1 MKAFLKHAVA
11 LTLLAGVVG
20 CSSTDEN
27 EAALPAE
34 LVDFTPVMEAD
45 VVWDRWAGDG
55 TEGKWLQ
62 LKPAVSGDSVFV
74 CDSDG
79 DCYSYD
85 RHTGDKQWHTDVDLR
100 VSGGVGA
107 GNGYVALGTL
117 DGELVVLNAEDGSEA
132 FRKKLT
138 SEILSSPGIKDNL
151 LVAQAQN
158 GHVYGFS
165 LETQEQI
172 WHYDAS
178 LPLLSLRGTA
188 DPVITDKVTY
198 ASFANGKVVALSNDS
213 GSTLW
218 EKRISIPS
226 GKSDL
231 EKLSDV
237 DGTPFVT
244 FDTMYA
250 VGFNGFIR
258 AVDLF
263 SGRTRWQ
270 KEFSSYV
277 GPGFGFGQVYLSLD
291 NGHLVALDDR
301 SSSVNWKLEDLS
313 NRRLT
318 KPVTM
323 GNYVIVGD
331 FEGYLHFVSQLSGTF
346 ADRIRIDSYG
356 LISDPVVVGDMLY
369 IYSSDGTLAAVKI
382 QEDS

>member
-1 MKAFLKHAVA
+1 MMSFFKRSIA
-11 LTLLAGVVG
+11 LALLASVVG
-20 CSSTDEN
+20 CSSTEEN
-27 EAALPAE
+27 EAAQPAE
-34 LVDFTPVMEAD
+34 LVDFTSVAEAD
-45 VVWDRWAGDG
+45 VIWDRWAGDG
-55 TEGKWLQ
+55 TDGKWLQ
-62 LKPAVSGDSVFV
+62 LKPAVDGDSIFV

-79 DCYSYD
+79 DCYSYQ
-85 RHTGDKQWHTDVDLR
+85 RHTGESQWHTDVDLR

-107 GNGYVALGTL
+107 GEGVVAFGTL
-117 DGELVVLNAEDGSEA
+117 DGQLVVLNGADGTEL
-132 FRKKLT
+132 FRKQLT
-138 SEILSSPGIKDNL
+138 SEILSSPSINGDLI
-151 LVAQAQN
+151 VAQSQN
-158 GHVYGFS
+158 GHVFAFN
-165 LETQEQI
+165 LKTQEQQ

-188 DPVITDKVTY
+188 DPVVTEKVTY
-198 ASFANGKVVALSNDS
+198 VAFANGKVVALSNDT

-218 EKRISIPS
+218 EKRVSIPS

-244 FDTMYA
+244 FDTLYA
-250 VGFNGFIR
+250 IGFNGFIR

-277 GPGFGFGQVYLSLD
+277 GPWFGFGLVYVALD
-291 NGHLVALDDR
+291 DGQLVALDDR
-301 SSSVNWKLEDLS
+301 SSSVNWKQEDML

-318 KPVTM
+318 RPVAF
-323 GNYVIVGD
+323 GNYVVVGD

-346 ADRIRIDSYG
+346 ADRIRIDSHG
-356 LISDPVVVGDMLY
+356 LISDPIVVDDILY